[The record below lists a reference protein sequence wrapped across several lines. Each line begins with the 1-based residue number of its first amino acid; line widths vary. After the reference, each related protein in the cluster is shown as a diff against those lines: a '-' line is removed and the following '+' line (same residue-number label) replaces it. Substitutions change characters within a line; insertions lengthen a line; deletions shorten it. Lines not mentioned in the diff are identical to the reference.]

1 MGSGIFIKSLLQGGM
16 TPMEVIRASTI
27 DGAKYLGMS
36 DYIGSLEAGK
46 LADLVV
52 LDVNPLKDIYKTD
65 KVNMVMINGRLYD
78 SKTMNEIGTRNK
90 KRPKMYFE

>member
-1 MGSGIFIKSLLQGGM
+1 M
-16 TPMEVIRASTI
+16 IRASTI

-36 DYIGSLEAGK
+36 DHIGSLEAGK

-52 LDVNPLKDIYKTD
+52 LDVDPLKDIYQTD

-90 KRPKMYFE
+90 KRAKMYFE

>member
-1 MGSGIFIKSLLQGGM
+1 
-16 TPMEVIRASTI
+16 VIRASTI

-36 DYIGSLEAGK
+36 DHIGSLEAGK

-52 LDVNPLKDIYKTD
+52 LDVDPLKDIYQTD

-90 KRPKMYFE
+90 KRAKMYFE